1 MNVMKNSE
9 MDINFWW
16 HSILFLIYT
25 FKSFSYNLLGYD
37 FFSQLYLMDYK
48 IFFLNIRE
56 YLLSLSLIS
65 SLHINTKLYI
75 ATFNAR
81 SFLASSFT

>member
-1 MNVMKNSE
+1 
-9 MDINFWW
+9 
-16 HSILFLIYT
+16 
-25 FKSFSYNLLGYD
+25 
-37 FFSQLYLMDYK
+37 MDYK

-81 SFLASSFT
+81 SFLASSFTWILKSS